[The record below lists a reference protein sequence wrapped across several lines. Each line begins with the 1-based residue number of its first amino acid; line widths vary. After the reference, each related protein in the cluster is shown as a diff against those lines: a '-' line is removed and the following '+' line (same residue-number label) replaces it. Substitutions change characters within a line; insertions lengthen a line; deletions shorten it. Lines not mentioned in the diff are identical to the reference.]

1 MQYPDFFNKVP
12 PIALYDPL
20 GEFLGAFTNGEI
32 EISYLECVKLAGHS
46 CPTVAGAY
54 LMTLKGL
61 EILYTDARPQR
72 GSIHVSMRDQ
82 ESDGVTGVVCNV
94 ISFITGANG
103 KGGFKGMQGYFSRDN
118 LVSYNIP
125 MEGEIKLTRLDTKQS
140 VVLGYD
146 PSIVPG
152 EPMMKQLMGK
162 ILQGLASK
170 EEKEHFK
177 KLWQKRVETILLSSD
192 LWDQM
197 ITVYE
202 IN

>member
-20 GEFLGAFTNGEI
+20 SEFLGAFTNGEM

-54 LMTLKGL
+54 LMALKGL
-61 EILYTDARPQR
+61 EILYTDVRPQR

-103 KGGFKGMQGYFSRDN
+103 KSGFKGMQGYFSRDN

-125 MEGEIKLTRLDTKQS
+125 MKGEVKLTRLDTEQS
-140 VVLGYD
+140 VVLSYD
-146 PSIVPG
+146 PSIVPK
-152 EPMMKQLMGK
+152 EPMMRQLMGK
-162 ILQGLASK
+162 SLQGLASK
-170 EEKEHFK
+170 EEKEHFT
-177 KLWQKRVETILLSSD
+177 KLWQKRVETILLSND

-197 ITVYE
+197 ITVH
-202 IN
+202 